1 MIYSTEY
8 FMKKKEFNC
17 VQQFPGRKQKS
28 KSFINSEEKKNYE
41 RERERERS
49 RGRISSHL

>member
-1 MIYSTEY
+1 MR
-8 FMKKKEFNC
+8 KKEFNC

-41 RERERERS
+41 RERGLGEEFRARFTKL
-49 RGRISSHL
+49 IKNIL